1 MRQSENGELSLS
13 NPRYKRSTEFLNQ
26 AEALIPLGSQTFS
39 KSRTQYPVGISPLFM
54 HKAKGCHAWDI
65 DGNKY
70 IDLVSSLASVTL
82 GYQNPIV
89 NAAVRRQ
96 LRKGTIFSLPGK
108 LEREVAEKIVDL
120 VPSAESVR
128 FGKNGSDATS
138 AAIRIARAFTG
149 RKIVAVCGYHGW
161 QDWFIGST
169 SRNKGVPQEISDLT
183 KTFTFND
190 LASLNQ
196 IFKSN
201 CGNIAAVIL
210 EPMNSTWPIEG
221 FLRQIRRI
229 CSENGTVL
237 IFDETI
243 TGFRFAK
250 GGAQELFNVIP
261 DLTTL
266 GKGLAN
272 GFPLSAVVGKREIMS
287 EMSEIFFSGTFGGE
301 LLSLAAANE
310 VLRMYQQEDII
321 GQLTAAG
328 ELLSELTN
336 EEIVKHSLE
345 KVLFLSGHPTWK
357 FLNWTD
363 HESATAIEI
372 KTYFMQ
378 ECFKEGI
385 LVLGTHNVTTKHTKK
400 IVEKIA
406 RVYSKVFSRIAINLK
421 QNQLRELLE
430 VEPLVPLFKVR

>member
-1 MRQSENGELSLS
+1 MS
-13 NPRYKRSTEFLNQ
+13 NPRYKRSTKFLNH

-54 HKAKGCHAWDI
+54 HKAKGCHTWDI

-82 GYQNPIV
+82 GYQNPVV
-89 NAAVRRQ
+89 NSAVRKQ

-108 LEREVAEKIVDL
+108 LEYDVAEKIVDL

-138 AAIRIARAFTG
+138 AGIRIARAFTG

-169 SRNKGVPQEISDLT
+169 SRNKGVPKEISDLT

-190 LASLNQ
+190 LVSLNQ
-196 IFKSN
+196 IFMSHP
-201 CGNIAAVIL
+201 GNVAAVIL
-210 EPMNSTWPIEG
+210 EPMNSTWPIEN
-221 FLRQIRRI
+221 FLSEIRRM
-229 CSENGTVL
+229 CSENGTIL

-250 GGAQELFNVIP
+250 GGAQELFKVIP

-272 GFPLSAVVGKREIMS
+272 GFPLSAVVGKREIMG

-328 ELLSELTN
+328 ELLNELTN
-336 EEIVKHSLE
+336 EEIVKNKLHD
-345 KVLFLSGHPTWK
+345 VLSLSGHPTWN
-357 FLNWTD
+357 FLNWRD
-363 HESATAIEI
+363 HEAATALEI

-385 LVLGTHNVTTKHTKK
+385 LVLGTHNVTTMHTKK
-400 IVEKIA
+400 IVKEIA
-406 RVYSKVFSRIAINLK
+406 SAYSKILSRIAIKLK
-421 QNQLRELLE
+421 HNQLRDSLE

>member
-1 MRQSENGELSLS
+1 MAIS
-13 NPRYKRSTEFLNQ
+13 RYRNSSRFLIQ

-39 KSRTQYPVGISPLFM
+39 KSRSQYPVGISPLFM
-54 HKAKGCHAWDI
+54 QKAKGCHTWDI

-82 GYQNPIV
+82 GYQNRAV
-89 NAAVRRQ
+89 NAAVRKQ
-96 LRKGTIFSLPGK
+96 LRRGTIFSLPGK
-108 LEREVAEKIVDL
+108 LEFEVAEKIVDL
-120 VPSAESVR
+120 VPSAELVR

-138 AAIRIARAFTG
+138 AAIRIARAYTG
-149 RKIVAVCGYHGW
+149 RSIVAVCGYHGW

-169 SRNKGVPQEISDLT
+169 SRNKGVPKEISNLT
-183 KTFTFND
+183 KTFAFND
-190 LASLNQ
+190 LQSLNEV
-196 IFKSN
+196 FSSN
-201 CGNIAAVIL
+201 SGNVAAVIL
-210 EPMNSTWPIEG
+210 EPMNSTWPMEG
-221 FLRQIRRI
+221 FLSEIRRL
-229 CSENGTVL
+229 CSESGTVL

-272 GFPLSAVVGKREIMS
+272 GFPLSALVGKREIMN

-310 VLRMYQQEDII
+310 VLRLYQQEEIVDR
-321 GQLTAAG
+321 LMMAG

-336 EEIVKHSLE
+336 HEIVRHNLE
-345 KVLFLSGHPTWK
+345 EVLSLSGHPTWK
-357 FLNWTD
+357 FLNWRD
-363 HESATAIEI
+363 HEFASALEI

-385 LVLGTHNVTTKHTKK
+385 LVLGTHNVTTMHSKKVINK
-400 IVEKIA
+400 IVKS
-406 RVYSKVFSRIAINLK
+406 YSRIFSKIRTGLLN
-421 QNQLRELLE
+421 NDLRRLLE
-430 VEPLVPLFKVR
+430 AQPVAPIFKVR

>member
-1 MRQSENGELSLS
+1 LS
-13 NPRYKRSTEFLNQ
+13 NPRYKRSTKFLNH

-54 HKAKGCHAWDI
+54 HKAKGCHTWDI

-82 GYQNPIV
+82 GYQNPVV
-89 NAAVRRQ
+89 NSAVRKQ

-108 LEREVAEKIVDL
+108 LESDVAEKIVDL

-169 SRNKGVPQEISDLT
+169 SRNKGVPKEISDLT
-183 KTFTFND
+183 KTFAFND
-190 LASLNQ
+190 LASLYQ
-196 IFKSN
+196 IFTSN
-201 CGNIAAVIL
+201 SGNVAAVIL
-210 EPMNSTWPIEG
+210 EPMNSTWPIEN
-221 FLRQIRRI
+221 FLSEVRRM
-229 CSENGTVL
+229 CSENGTIL

-250 GGAQELFNVIP
+250 GGAQELFKVIP

-272 GFPLSAVVGKREIMS
+272 GFPLSAVVGKREIMG

-328 ELLSELTN
+328 ELLDNLTN
-336 EEIVKHSLE
+336 EEIVKNSLQD
-345 KVLFLSGHPTWK
+345 VLSLSGHPTWK

-363 HESATAIEI
+363 HETATAMEI

-385 LVLGTHNVTTKHTKK
+385 LVLGTHNVTTKHTKNIIK
-400 IVEKIA
+400 EIA
-406 RVYSKVFSRIAINLK
+406 RAYSKILSRIAIKLK
-421 QNQLRELLE
+421 CDQLRESLE
-430 VEPLVPLFKVR
+430 VAPLVPLFKVR